1 MLTFITLS
9 YLKDIYLET
18 NPQIYHCVLVSDEIV
33 ELVVEIS
40 TDTHV
45 RVHPM
50 QLAGKLITTGLL
62 ENKL

>member
-1 MLTFITLS
+1 M
-9 YLKDIYLET
+9 ET

-33 ELVVEIS
+33 ELIVEIS

-45 RVHPM
+45 CVHPM

-62 ENKL
+62 ENKLQGI